1 MKIIV
6 KNLLAITR
14 RLWSLELTTDKFL
27 RQRRQFFVRSTQLAV
42 AAPVMLS
49 ALAWPSQP
57 AQAQTKRTATTTSPV
72 TVAQIVDV
80 SLSQQDISKD
90 FLVGSRA
97 AWQDIN
103 ARGGIRGRSV
113 THLAIEIDGSA
124 QSVKAAWDQV
134 QNNPSCIVMSGC
146 AADSLSTQLNALMRS
161 GKLNLANVAPWQQN
175 SSVETAPQTFA
186 IFSNREEQISHALK
200 SLSNLNVSS
209 LDVVFA
215 TPEDRQKNLSDIQR
229 LAQKLS
235 LRLQEVA
242 LLADLLKAGQP
253 ISSNTS
259 AIVLFIGGTP
269 ELAQFTQS
277 LDKQLRQRY
286 VIALADVNLQVLQQ
300 MGGTRNTPVIATQ
313 AVPLVNAALP
323 VVRDYRRVLT
333 QLYDELPVSLSLAGF
348 IAARYTYEVIETID
362 GPLNRGSVLEAFT
375 RRQSMDIGGFRVAF
389 EGQRRTSVYVTQSM
403 LGADGRVLG

>member
-6 KNLLAITR
+6 KNLLALTR
-14 RLWSLELTTDKFL
+14 KFWSLELTTDEFL
-27 RQRRQFFVRSTQLAV
+27 RQRRQFFVRSTRLAA
-42 AAPVMLS
+42 AAPVILS

-72 TVAQIVDV
+72 TVAQIIDV
-80 SLSQQDISKD
+80 SPSQQDISKD

-124 QSVKAAWDQV
+124 QSIQSAWIQV

-146 AADSLSTQLNALMRS
+146 AADSLSTQINALMRN
-161 GKLNLANVAPWQQN
+161 GKPGLANVAPWQQN
-175 SSVETAPQTFA
+175 SSVEAAPQTFA
-186 IFSNREEQISHALK
+186 IFSNREEQIVHALR

-209 LDVVFA
+209 LNVVFA
-215 TPEDRQKNLSDIQR
+215 SQEDRQKNLSDIQR
-229 LAQKLS
+229 IAQKMS

-277 LDKQLRQRY
+277 LDKQLLQRY

-313 AVPLVNAALP
+313 AVPLVTAALP
-323 VVRDYRRVLT
+323 IVRNYRRVLT
-333 QLYDELPVSLSLAGF
+333 QLYDEPPVSLSLAGF

-389 EGQRRTSVYVTQSM
+389 DGQRRTSAYVTQSM